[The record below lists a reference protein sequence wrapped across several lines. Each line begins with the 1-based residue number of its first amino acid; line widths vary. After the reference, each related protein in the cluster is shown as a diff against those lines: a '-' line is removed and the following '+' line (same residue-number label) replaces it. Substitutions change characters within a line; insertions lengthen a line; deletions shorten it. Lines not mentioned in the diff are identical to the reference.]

1 MPDYSTPLTT
11 IDFTRHGGL
20 IFLPVRVADNKP
32 LSFILETGAQPSIVD
47 SDIALELEL
56 GHGATDTVSGAG
68 SGSAKLSVLENVS
81 LQAGKVRVP
90 KPLVIATP
98 FEPLSKMTGHRTDGA
113 LGNDFIGR
121 FVVSVDFALNQID
134 LYDPSF
140 DPGEEFGESIP
151 VSIESGHALI
161 DATLS
166 LSDGRTISGRFA
178 VDTGARPSAVLSAP
192 FVDTH
197 GLLDAVAKL
206 YNVTGRGLV
215 GTSEVPLGRVQ
226 SINIGSF
233 TIDEPVC
240 GFSRDKSGAFATQP
254 WSGII
259 GNAIWQRFRM
269 TIDYRRNRILLTPN
283 EFFHEREQFDCSGL
297 SLVAEGADLT
307 TIRVQSVSPDSPA
320 DKAGMKAGD
329 DLTGITQL
337 FGLEKMSDLT
347 RARAELQQPGQIRQL
362 WVSRRGVEMSFMIMT
377 RELI

>member
-1 MPDYSTPLTT
+1 MPDNSTPLTT
-11 IDFTRHGGL
+11 IEFTRHGGL
-20 IFLPVRVADNKP
+20 VFLPVKVADNDP
-32 LSFILETGAQPSIVD
+32 LSFILETGAHPSIVD
-47 SDIALELEL
+47 SDIALELGL
-56 GHGATDTVSGAG
+56 GHGATSTASGAG
-68 SGSAKLSVLENVS
+68 AGTAKLSVLENVS

-98 FEPLSKMTGHRTDGA
+98 FEPLSRMTGHRTDGA

-121 FVVSVDFALNQID
+121 FVVSIDFASNQID
-134 LYDPSF
+134 LYDPAF
-140 DPGEEFGESIP
+140 NPGEEFGEAIP
-151 VSIESGHALI
+151 VSVENGHALI

-166 LSDGRTISGRFA
+166 LSDGRTITGRFA

-192 FVDTH
+192 FVDAH
-197 GLLDAVAKL
+197 RLLDAVPKL

-226 SINIGSF
+226 SIRVGSF

-240 GFSRDKSGAFATQP
+240 GLSRDKTGAFATQP
-254 WSGII
+254 WSGVI

-269 TIDYRRNRILLTPN
+269 TIDYRRNRILLAPN
-283 EFFHEREQFDCSGL
+283 ESFNEREQYDCSGL
-297 SLVAEGADLT
+297 ALVAEGSDLT

-320 DKAGMKAGD
+320 DRAGMKAGD

-337 FGLEKMSDLT
+337 FGLEKVTDLT
-347 RARAELQQPGQIRQL
+347 ATRSELQQPGQIRQL